1 MSRSRGSSV
10 QPRNHFGVFGTS
22 IWHHKPDPAVAEPIA
37 IGASTV
43 RPSATRRAYLRTTL
57 SPPPRSRYAPTC
69 RPVTTHTMSFWDPC
83 GPDDS
88 EDDFAIPRRELENR
102 LRRCLEHDEWL
113 LVTVLGNRFKDDCGE
128 VLAAACQRAGYRHVW
143 QALTQLPGLAVE
155 ESPNHSG
162 TVSAYRLRPH
172 LDRVGGGGGSASGG
186 GGGGGAGSG
195 YSALKP
201 GEARLKARVVEVL
214 GAAVDDAGGSVDA
227 ASAGA
232 KLLREVPEFKSLASD
247 GKLKTLV
254 NSGELP
260 GFIWVPDPL
269 KAKAGRDTIRRQPLQ
284 PLDNRGV
291 DASSAVNSAELRAA
305 TAESFIAHLRIRG
318 DPARLCSNKDEF
330 TAQFNEWKDFEKNR
344 LLMRTSGNFVVTL
357 LVVC

>member
-83 GPDDS
+83 G
-88 EDDFAIPRRELENR
+88 
-102 LRRCLEHDEWL
+102 
-113 LVTVLGNRFKDDCGE
+113 
-128 VLAAACQRAGYRHVW
+128 
-143 QALTQLPGLAVE
+143 
-155 ESPNHSG
+155 
-162 TVSAYRLRPH
+162 
-172 LDRVGGGGGSASGG
+172 
-186 GGGGGAGSG
+186 

-201 GEARLKARVVEVL
+201 GEARLKAGVVEVL